1 MTVKTTNNNQNVYR
15 IFVNGE
21 FINGSDNYSF
31 AMNRALGIALLKGLE
46 FTNTKSKQ
54 IIDKWIGN
62 GETVI
67 ITKNK

>member
-1 MTVKTTNNNQNVYR
+1 MNTRNNNQNVYR

-46 FTNTKSKQ
+46 FTNTKSKL
-54 IIDKWIGN
+54 IIDKWVGN
-62 GETVI
+62 GEIVI
-67 ITKNK
+67 ITKTK

>member
-1 MTVKTTNNNQNVYR
+1 MYTRNNNKNVYR

-46 FTNTKSKQ
+46 FTNTKSKL
-54 IIDKWIGN
+54 IIDKWIGD
-62 GETVI
+62 GEIVI
-67 ITKNK
+67 VTKNK

>member
-1 MTVKTTNNNQNVYR
+1 MTIETRNNNQNVYR

-31 AMNRALGIALLKGLE
+31 AMNRALGIALLKELE
-46 FTNTKSKQ
+46 FTNTKSKL